1 VLVVQEKEKIIR
13 LSSDE
18 ISSVKISPKLIE
30 KLPNL
35 GEVDVMRSLQ
45 LLPGISGTNE
55 SSSGL
60 YVRGGTPDQN
70 LILFDGMTIY
80 HVDHFSAFSALLMQI
95 PIDDIELMK
104 GGFPAAY
111 GGRLSSV
118 MNIPGNPPIWNT

>member
-45 LLPGISGTNE
+45 LLPGIYQGQMSLLPDYMSGRY
-55 SSSGL
+55 S
-60 YVRGGTPDQN
+60 
-70 LILFDGMTIY
+70 
-80 HVDHFSAFSALLMQI
+80 
-95 PIDDIELMK
+95 
-104 GGFPAAY
+104 
-111 GGRLSSV
+111 
-118 MNIPGNPPIWNT
+118 